1 MIFPSRMGNGMQA
14 LRAGLTG
21 WEVVAAC
28 YDVAFCYSELID
40 LTQIAVSLA
49 ENILVFPLKLEIV
62 PVIMNWYVNFLLWN
76 VAAVSVNAVVLVALL
91 LRSHIL
97 HCCPYWG
104 LCWHGHHQ
112 SNLSDSGYLRFSWK
126 ANLSQIKLLKVSIQI
141 INHSVSFPA

>member
-62 PVIMNWYVNFLLWN
+62 PVIMN
-76 VAAVSVNAVVLVALL
+76 
-91 LRSHIL
+91 
-97 HCCPYWG
+97 
-104 LCWHGHHQ
+104 
-112 SNLSDSGYLRFSWK
+112 
-126 ANLSQIKLLKVSIQI
+126 
-141 INHSVSFPA
+141 